1 MVLRYKPEEGRN
13 TRQAA
18 FWLGAAMI
26 AFGCYSL
33 RGFLNGWVGLRNPLF
48 AGMERLPILSVD
60 VNASLAISVVVFVG
74 VMVAWLSFLARPRFA
89 DHLIEVE
96 NEIHKVTWPSF
107 KEASNSSI
115 VVIATVL
122 ILMGFLAFS
131 DWALGIVFN
140 KILFHA

>member
-1 MVLRYKPEEGRN
+1 MVLRYKPDEGRN

-18 FWLGAAMI
+18 FWLGSAMI
-26 AFGCYSL
+26 AFGSYSL
-33 RGFLNGWVGLRNPLF
+33 RGFLNGWVGLRNPITS
-48 AGMERLPILSVD
+48 AMERVPILGVD
-60 VNASLAISVVVFVG
+60 LNASLLIAVIAFVAL
-74 VMVAWLSFLARPRFA
+74 MVIWLRFLARARVA

-96 NEIHKVTWPSF
+96 NEIRKVTWPSF

-131 DWALGIVFN
+131 DWALGVVFN
-140 KILFHA
+140 QILFHA